1 MLKGILFIIAIIV
14 TFDIGKTLIHS
25 WNEHEEVEKTPELL
39 QPEQPMVKS
48 VEPSTVP
55 RQEKLDL
62 SLPDDVQFEE
72 EDAALPASG
81 KLNIQPGKSPNR
93 TQFSGKPIIIKETP
107 ESKPELG
114 GVSVGIKV
122 DL

>member
-25 WNEHEEVEKTPELL
+25 WNKEEEKPVEVVQPLEE
-39 QPEQPMVKS
+39 QPEQSEAPK
-48 VEPSTVP
+48 
-55 RQEKLDL
+55 RKALDL
-62 SLPDDVQFEE
+62 SLPHDVQFED
-72 EDAALPASG
+72 EDSELPPSG
-81 KLNIQPGKSPNR
+81 RLTIEQGKSSQNR

-114 GVSVGIKV
+114 GVSVGVKV